1 MKILSIVKI
10 REITREALRLDKVL
24 STATRVTDIA
34 KHTGLNPSTLY
45 EFRRNKYHIQ
55 VETLDKI
62 FMYFQKEE
70 PERLKLAAKMIEK
83 GLTVDDAVR
92 VI

>member
-1 MKILSIVKI
+1 MKILSIIKI
-10 REITREALRLDKVL
+10 REITREALKLDKVL
-24 STATRVTDIA
+24 STATKITDIA
-34 KHTGLNPSTLY
+34 KRTGLNPSTLY
-45 EFRRNKYHIQ
+45 EFRRNKYRIQ

-92 VI
+92 KI